1 MRPGFETQQE
11 VKQFFAGKNDENSI
25 WVRDGL
31 YSLISN
37 VLFIPDNKEQGKYH
51 PRIGAQR
58 DFIFR
63 SLSEEDKNAFNKL
76 YNQYYYHRHND
87 FWYQQAMKKLP

>member
-1 MRPGFETQQE
+1 MFGPYVNLVKQDFLQLVDKSGIYRMRPGFETQQE

-37 VLFIPDNKEQGKYH
+37 VLFIPVSYTH
-51 PRIGAQR
+51 L
-58 DFIFR
+58 
-63 SLSEEDKNAFNKL
+63 SL
-76 YNQYYYHRHND
+76 
-87 FWYQQAMKKLP
+87 